1 MKHLG
6 DGGTNGISRCPFFA
20 ALTMMTAG
28 ITAGMTAGALGADAI
43 THRFLA
49 FGGQTRIVEA
59 DGKTSWSFPESSRD
73 GQMLANGNILI
84 ALSKSDKRPHG
95 AAVEVTTDGK
105 IVWEFAGTQSEVNTA
120 QRMANGNTMVA
131 EAGDKPRILEV
142 DAKGAIVHE
151 TAIKSQT
158 SNHHMESRMTRVLP
172 NGNYLV
178 PQLLDKVVREYA
190 PNGDIVWEA
199 KTPEEPKDSWPFTAI
214 RLDNGN
220 TLVNCTHGNMVVEF
234 DAKGT
239 IVTNFHVVSKADS
252 ITVTMADGT
261 KLPAKMLGGDEKTDL
276 AVLKVDSDK
285 PLPFVTFGDAAKV
298 RVGQAV
304 MAVGNPFG
312 LGGTVTTGIVSARGR
327 DIQSGPFDDYIQT
340 DAAINRGNSGG
351 PLFNM
356 DGNVIG
362 INTAIYSPSGG
373 SIGLGFAIP
382 SSLAEP
388 IVAQLKES
396 GRVERGLLG
405 VQIQPMTK
413 EIAESLSLKSDKGAL
428 VAMVQPDSP
437 ALAAGIKSGD
447 VIVSVDGKPVES
459 VKELTRA
466 ISALKPGSSVKLGFW
481 RDGKDMAVTA
491 KVGDQKEE
499 SAIIKAKADGKPAE
513 VAKPEPM
520 AYGVSLA
527 PISPEARKQ
536 LGLDSAVNG
545 ALVASVEP
553 GSPADDMGLKAG
565 DVLQQVGRDAVDS
578 PKAAAE
584 KLKEA
589 RKTGKPVLMKI
600 YREGMTRFV
609 AISPRAA

>member
-1 MKHLG
+1 MTK
-6 DGGTNGISRCPFFA
+6 TKSRILTA
-20 ALTMMTAG
+20 LALTTAL
-28 ITAGMTAGALGADAI
+28 TAPALIVPMFSAPAAIAAPQVVQDFSDLAAKVTPAVVNVAVTMKTGAEDGDDVRMSGPQDKQMEEFMK
-43 THRFLA
+43 RFA
-49 FGGQTRIVEA
+49 ERFGQPAQPGKPQGRP
-59 DGKTSWSFPESSRD
+59 DGKQRPEHK
-73 GQMLANGNILI
+73 GQ
-84 ALSKSDKRPHG
+84 
-95 AAVEVTTDGK
+95 AVGTGF
-105 IVWEFAGTQSEVNTA
+105 IV
-120 QRMANGNTMVA
+120 
-131 EAGDKPRILEV
+131 
-142 DAKGAIVHE
+142 
-151 TAIKSQT
+151 
-158 SNHHMESRMTRVLP
+158 
-172 NGNYLV
+172 
-178 PQLLDKVVREYA
+178 
-190 PNGDIVWEA
+190 
-199 KTPEEPKDSWPFTAI
+199 
-214 RLDNGN
+214 
-220 TLVNCTHGNMVVEF
+220 

-239 IVTNFHVVSKADS
+239 IVTNYHVVSKADS

-261 KLPAKMLGGDEKTDL
+261 KLPAKLLGGDEKTDL

-351 PLFNM
+351 PLFDM
-356 DGNVIG
+356 DGKVIG

-388 IVAQLKES
+388 VVAQLKDS

-405 VQIQPMTK
+405 VQIQPVTK
-413 EIAESLSLKSDKGAL
+413 EIAESLSLKSEKGAL

-447 VIVSVDGKPVES
+447 VIVSVDGKS
-459 VKELTRA
+459 VDGIKELTRT
-466 ISALKPGSSVKLGFW
+466 ISAMKPGTSVKLGFW
-481 RDGKDMAVTA
+481 RDGKDMTATA

-499 SAIIKAKADGKPAE
+499 SAIVKAKADGKPVEA
-513 VAKPEPM
+513 AKPEPM

-527 PISPEARKQ
+527 PISPETRQQMK
-536 LGLDSAVNG
+536 LDAEVKG
-545 ALVASVEP
+545 VLVAAVEP
-553 GSPADDMGLKAG
+553 GSPADDQGLKAG
-565 DVLQQVGRDAVDS
+565 DILQQVGRDAIDS
-578 PKAAAE
+578 PKMAAE

-589 RKTGKPVLMKI
+589 KTTGKPVLMKI